1 MPEVEPEP
9 EPVEPEE
16 PSNTFNDASDAA
28 AEKLETELKSE
39 TDPAKVFKD
48 ASKEALSTGDGS
60 LFEAS
65 SEDIERDAKNADVDP
80 DLVKSAYKQMLET
93 IRDKLTLQDDATMES
108 VLSDPGLPDA
118 IVDKLSAEEQTAFG
132 KTLRAKGAS
141 FMLRITKSFPSLKN
155 IKANLKLTNDSPS
168 NATERAQAEAEIES
182 AVDGELSEDPS
193 IERKASESA
202 ARQDVARA
210 EEGKPPT
217 KESSFK
223 SVLKLITSL
232 SSLAGL
238 GALIGAFIK
247 YCLDNTGCMEIYT
260 DSEGIQQKQKIL
272 CNNNTS
278 FAPQNCKC
286 LADSTT
292 SKQVTVNSDK
302 QCSDGT
308 TLPEET
314 GNTACKNKDNLDAND
329 YVYYSYQ
336 VMNPI
341 DAIPDIA
348 NKIIKIPEEGA
359 NMLLGILKK
368 VAIVVV
374 ILVVLY
380 IIFKLIMMFMN
391 KRKS

>member
-1 MPEVEPEP
+1 MAEPEPEP
-9 EPVEPEE
+9 EPVAPEE
-16 PSNTFNDASDAA
+16 PSNTFNAASDAA
-28 AEKLETELKSE
+28 AEKLETELKSGS
-39 TDPAKVFKD
+39 DPAKVFKE
-48 ASKEALSTGDGS
+48 ASEAALSTENGS

-80 DLVKSAYKQMLET
+80 ELVKSAYKKMLDT
-93 IRDKLTLQDDATMES
+93 IADKLTPDGATMES
-108 VLSDPGLPDA
+108 VLADPDLPDN
-118 IVDKLSAEEQTAFG
+118 IVDNLTADEQTAFG

-141 FMLRITKSFPSLKN
+141 FMLRITKSFPRLKN
-155 IKANLKLTNDSPS
+155 IKANVKLTNDSPS

-232 SSLAGL
+232 QLLAGL

-247 YCLDNTGCMEIYT
+247 YCLDNTGCMKIYT

-278 FAPQNCKC
+278 FAPENCKC
-286 LADSTT
+286 LADGAK

-314 GNTACKNKDNLDAND
+314 GNTLCKNKDNLDAND

-359 NMLLGILKK
+359 GMLLGILKK

-391 KRKS
+391 KRKA

>member
-16 PSNTFNDASDAA
+16 PSSDFNAASDAA

-48 ASKEALSTGDGS
+48 ASLEALSTDPGS

-80 DLVKSAYKQMLET
+80 DLVKSAYKTLLET
-93 IRDKLTLQDDATMES
+93 IADRLTPEGKTMES
-108 VLSDPGLPDA
+108 VLAESDLPDA

-223 SVLKLITSL
+223 SLLKLITSL

-247 YCLDNTGCMEIYT
+247 YCLDNTGCMKIYT

-272 CNNNTS
+272 CNNKTS
-278 FAPQNCKC
+278 FAPENCKC

-292 SKQVTVNSDK
+292 SKQITVNSDK

-359 NMLLGILKK
+359 NILLDILKK

-374 ILVVLY
+374 ILVILY
-380 IIFKLIMMFMN
+380 IIFKLIMMFIN

>member
-1 MPEVEPEP
+1 MAEPEPEP

-16 PSNTFNDASDAA
+16 PSDNYNAASDAA

-48 ASKEALSTGDGS
+48 ASLEALSTESGS

-80 DLVKSAYKQMLET
+80 DLVKSAYKKMLDT
-93 IRDKLTLQDDATMES
+93 IAAKLKPDGATMES
-108 VLSDPGLPDA
+108 VLADPDLPDN
-118 IVDKLSAEEQTAFG
+118 IVDNLTTDEQTAFG

-168 NATERAQAEAEIES
+168 TPTERAQAEAEIES

-193 IERKASESA
+193 IERRASESA

-247 YCLDNTGCMEIYT
+247 YCLDNTGCMKIYT

-278 FAPQNCKC
+278 FAPENCKC
-286 LADSTT
+286 LADGAK
-292 SKQVTVNSDK
+292 KQVTVNSDK

-359 NMLLGILKK
+359 NILLDILKK

-380 IIFKLIMMFMN
+380 IIFKLIMMFIN